1 MKSLVGVKKILADD
15 STLVPTVMW
24 FLHFHIPVTPI
35 EVPGNCGNNN
45 TDFTLAVKLLLLCT
59 GKLKIE
65 KYSFS

>member
-35 EVPGNCGNNN
+35 EVPGNYN